1 MATSIGDLLAALDH
15 ETARGAAHDPRDA
28 SRALDRTGRLLGH
41 LRNDG
46 IGAES
51 AGIRGDVVRRL
62 ADACATAA
70 VAFESGP
77 GRLSDLV
84 GVTSDAVGRLQAD
97 LTDSDRWAAAIVLA
111 TTARRCAAVIA
122 KSGPYSHV
130 PQLLGVADR
139 SRELMRAAAAYPPD
153 PDHLGGHDLP
163 IPAERL
169 PRGLSPARIAI
180 ESMAELVDE
189 FRRGGRAPMNVRQ
202 LLGVCHAAEQA
213 ATQGAVVAKQLAG
226 VTSPQPWMVAPIA
239 WRNAREVVGLYA
251 DQPRRPGW
259 DGSRVL
265 LCAAR
270 IEEGVRRTF
279 DGADGRMAEP
289 DLRRAALAGGLR
301 NIAAVI
307 QLLPRLANGC
317 EKELDQ
323 IHRTLFVA
331 HGPRPLHED
340 RVGEWL
346 RHEVFVVR
354 RSDMTAAS
362 DALHLAAGASERLA
376 NDLRPAARTAERGTV
391 LDGPALAQVP
401 HLG

>member
-15 ETARGAAHDPRDA
+15 ETARRAAHDPRDA

-46 IGAES
+46 IGAET

-189 FRRGGRAPMNVRQ
+189 FRRHGRAPMNVRQ
-202 LLGVCHAAEQA
+202 LLGVCRAAEQA

-226 VTSPQPWMVAPIA
+226 ATSPQPWMVAPIA

-270 IEEGVRRTF
+270 VEEGVRRTS
-279 DGADGRMAEP
+279 DGADGLIAEP
-289 DLRRAALAGGLR
+289 DRRRAALAGGLR
-301 NIAAVI
+301 DIAAVI
-307 QLLPRLANGC
+307 QLLPRLASGC

-323 IHRTLFVA
+323 IHGTLFVA
-331 HGPRPLHED
+331 HGPRPLHEG

-346 RHEVFVVR
+346 RREVYAVR
-354 RSDMTAAS
+354 RSDLTPATDSLQQAARAS
-362 DALHLAAGASERLA
+362 GQLANELRLAAAPVSRATRRDNL
-376 NDLRPAARTAERGTV
+376 DLPPV
-391 LDGPALAQVP
+391 AQ
-401 HLG
+401 LG